1 MNTYLWAA
9 RTTIVLLGGVLI
21 VTISQPAQHLFKAL
35 DVQYA
40 SDSLLYDKDSPFRK
54 LGLLLQNDEQAPR
67 TDIIIQTAKHPLG
80 DLSGDDEQTV
90 ITIKNGTTPEAL
102 WSTLR
107 GAAFRASDFV
117 EAFAKRGEKKHPLR
131 AGEVIHLKRRNGEL
145 IELRRALP
153 DGSTMII
160 EGNTE
165 LGYRSRIE
173 KVRLTSRERKVSGT
187 IFTSLVDSARAIKLP
202 YSVIDDFVDLFGE
215 RVEFSRDLQ
224 PGDTFTISF
233 EERVMDD
240 GSVFGTGEIRS
251 ASLRIRGE
259 MLAVVRDVAKD
270 GSIRYFDEKGQVPS
284 KGFLR
289 YPLKYTRISSVFSN
303 ARFHPVLKI
312 KRPHNGVDFSAPTGT
327 PVRSVGDGL
336 VIYSGYSKTTGYMVR
351 ISHGSRYTSEYMHL
365 SKIATQA
372 RRGARIARGSV
383 LGAVGSTGL
392 ASGPHLHYGLF
403 DKGKYID
410 PMRAKIAHDIGVIKP
425 SANVIARL
433 SEMKKEHDSVAVAA
447 VGRKSKA

>member
-165 LGYRSRIE
+165 LGYSSRIE

>member
-21 VTISQPAQHLFKAL
+21 VTMSQPAQHLFKAL

-67 TDIIIQTAKHPLG
+67 TDIIIQTAQNPLG

-102 WSTLR
+102 WSTLQ

-131 AGEVIHLKRRNGEL
+131 AGEVIQLKRRNGEL

-153 DGSTMII
+153 DGGTMII

-173 KVRLTSRERKVSGT
+173 KVRLTIRERKVSGT

-224 PGDTFTISF
+224 PGDTFTVSF
-233 EERVMDD
+233 KEQVMDD
-240 GSVFGTGEIRS
+240 GSVFGTGEIQS

-410 PMRAKIAHDIGVIKP
+410 PMRAKIAQDIGVIKP
-425 SANVIARL
+425 SATVLARL

>member
-21 VTISQPAQHLFKAL
+21 VTMSQPAKHLFEAL
-35 DVQYA
+35 DVHYA

-90 ITIKNGTTPEAL
+90 FTIKNGTTPEAL

-165 LGYRSRIE
+165 LGYSSRIE

-240 GSVFGTGEIRS
+240 GSVFDTGEIQS

-372 RRGARIARGSV
+372 RRGARIARGNV